1 MMQKNFRGKQLLL
14 IGEQTFCDEDIYCE
28 GIAED
33 FSDNDE
39 ISSAEEGFMAGYLA
53 A

>member
-1 MMQKNFRGKQLLL
+1 MMEKNSKGKQLLL
-14 IGEQTFCDEDIYCE
+14 LGEQIYSDEDIYSE